1 MSKDPRQGGG
11 SNFPYIL
18 LNEIQ
23 TMFSQLAKQSVRF
36 WSADMHPTR
45 AQMLHVPTEL
55 GRMKGK
61 NYGGQRRRIRFCPF
75 V

>member
-1 MSKDPRQGGG
+1 MYSTENEEKSPVCERWNQGGEG
-11 SNFPYIL
+11 NFPYIL

-36 WSADMHPTR
+36 WSADMPPTR

-55 GRMKGK
+55 GR
-61 NYGGQRRRIRFCPF
+61 
-75 V
+75 